1 MKILTITNQKG
12 GTGKTTTAAAVA
24 ACLRKR
30 GKNVLLVDLD
40 PQCNLT
46 YACGAE
52 PDGATVLEVLRGD
65 VPALAAIRKTAAG
78 DLIPA
83 SRGLSGADTFI
94 KDTGKEYRLAEA
106 LEPIRGRYSFVIID
120 TPPALGILT
129 INALTASDAVL
140 IPAQADIFSLQGV
153 EQLAETIR
161 PVVKYCNPKLR
172 IEGILLTRYS
182 PRTILSRDVT
192 ELAEQ
197 LAQKLGT
204 KVFGAKIREAVAVRE
219 SQISRTPL
227 PEYAPDANVTKD
239 YEELT
244 AELVKGL

>member
-1 MKILTITNQKG
+1 MKTITITNQKG
-12 GTGKTTTAAAVA
+12 GTGKTTTAAAIA
-24 ACLRKR
+24 ACLRAR
-30 GKNVLLVDLD
+30 GKSVLLIDLD

-46 YACGAE
+46 YACGADPE
-52 PDGATVLEVLRGD
+52 GKTILEVLRGEIS
-65 VPALAAIRKTAAG
+65 AIQAIRKSDAG
-78 DLIPA
+78 DLIAA

-106 LEPIRGRYSFVIID
+106 LEPIRGKYSYVIID

-129 INALTASDAVL
+129 INALTASDSVL

-161 PVVKYCNPKLR
+161 PVIKYCNPKLR
-172 IEGILLTRYS
+172 IEGIVLTRYS
-182 PRTILSRDVT
+182 ARTILSRDVT

-197 LAQKLGT
+197 LAAKLGT
-204 KVFGAKIREAVAVRE
+204 KVFSARIREAVAVRE

-227 PEYAPDANVTKD
+227 PAYAPDANVTHD
-239 YEELT
+239 YEALT
-244 AELVKGL
+244 DELVG